1 MADQTEAQRL
11 AEQLETEWPEDCDTH
26 AIAAELRRLD
36 QHELANN
43 VWHEKTEWVQDT
55 AQPHELGMHRAD
67 VLRQRID
74 RLEAVNKQLLEA
86 LEMGYADTMD
96 YIKRNHLS
104 GAENNHWI
112 VAARAAIAAAKGEA

>member
-11 AEQLETEWPEDCDTH
+11 ADEICDYSRRGHESEDAAKIRRMNSH
-26 AIAAELRRLD
+26 SKAAAELRRL
-36 QHELANN
+36 N
-43 VWHEKTEWVQDT
+43 
-55 AQPHELGMHRAD
+55 
-67 VLRQRID
+67 
-74 RLEAVNKQLLEA
+74 AVNKQLLEA